1 MFGKVLLVTG
11 NLSLF
16 IRENLLPLGHTAWQ
30 GFLTQG
36 RGMVVCGLGIR
47 DVFSVNWR
55 FDLIEYTSQFL
66 PESKVAAYL
75 QLLNLESIAIAK
87 CLSEAQIANIIN
99 TVQNYNPET
108 ELLLLI
114 NENGR
119 IEINLLQ
126 NMAVFPAECYRQV
139 QQRQSEFQLDHCSS
153 KKNS

>member
-1 MFGKVLLVTG
+1 MLHKNSVWQ
-11 NLSLF
+11 SSSSWQPLF

-36 RGMVVCGLGIR
+36 RGMLVCGLAIR

-55 FDLIEYTSQFL
+55 FDLVEYTSQFL

-75 QLLNLESIAIAK
+75 QLFSLEDKAIAT
-87 CLSEAQIANIIN
+87 LIDR
-99 TVQNYNPET
+99 VQNYNPET

-114 NENGR
+114 NQNGR

-126 NMAVFPAECYRQV
+126 NMAISPTECYQQV
-139 QQRQSEFQLDHCSS
+139 QQRQSEFQLDRFSS
-153 KKNS
+153 KENL

>member
-1 MFGKVLLVTG
+1 MLNKNSVWQSSFS
-11 NLSLF
+11 NWQPLF

-36 RGMVVCGLGIR
+36 RGIVICGLAIR

-55 FDLIEYTSQFL
+55 FDLVEYTSQFL

-75 QLLNLESIAIAK
+75 QLLNLEGRAMAVLIDK
-87 CLSEAQIANIIN
+87 
-99 TVQNYNPET
+99 VQNYNPKT

-119 IEINLLQ
+119 IAINLLQ
-126 NMAVFPAECYRQV
+126 NMAVLPPECYRQV
-139 QQRQSEFQLDHCSS
+139 EQRQSEFQLDSFSS
-153 KKNS
+153 KENS

>member
-1 MFGKVLLVTG
+1 MLNKNSVWQSSFS
-11 NLSLF
+11 NWQPLF

-36 RGMVVCGLGIR
+36 RGMVVCSLAIR

-55 FDLIEYTSQFL
+55 FDLVEYTSQFL

-75 QLLNLESIAIAK
+75 QLLNLESRAMAVLIDR
-87 CLSEAQIANIIN
+87 
-99 TVQNYNPET
+99 VQNYNPET

-126 NMAVFPAECYRQV
+126 NMAVFPPECYRQV
-139 QQRQSEFQLDHCSS
+139 QQRQSEFQLDHFSS
-153 KKNS
+153 KENS

>member
-1 MFGKVLLVTG
+1 MLNKNSVWQSSFS
-11 NLSLF
+11 NWQPLF

-36 RGMVVCGLGIR
+36 RGMVVCGLAIR

-55 FDLIEYTSQFL
+55 FDLVEYTSQFL

-75 QLLNLESIAIAK
+75 QLFNLEDKA
-87 CLSEAQIANIIN
+87 IANIIN

-139 QQRQSEFQLDHCSS
+139 QQRQSEFELDHFSS
-153 KKNS
+153 KENS

>member
-1 MFGKVLLVTG
+1 MLNKNSIWQSSFS
-11 NLSLF
+11 NWQPLF

-36 RGMVVCGLGIR
+36 RGMVVCGLAIQ

-75 QLLNLESIAIAK
+75 QLLNLESRAMAVLIDR
-87 CLSEAQIANIIN
+87 
-99 TVQNYNPET
+99 VQNYNPET

-126 NMAVFPAECYRQV
+126 NMAVPPTECYRQV
-139 QQRQSEFQLDHCSS
+139 EQRQSEFQLDHFSS
-153 KKNS
+153 REKS